1 MNGNGKYSTHQQT
14 TNVLAWAM
22 GNCKDDAVSTTTA
35 GGRTRLLLD
44 VGSNSGFFGMFA
56 MSRGCRSVLVE
67 FEPELAKRLRRAAFL
82 NGFSDGR
89 ASIVHAAISNKEG
102 NVASVRRGSWGGLT
116 YMKEIK
122 GAGGGQDQDQD
133 QDQDQEDSQDQIQTT
148 TISAIMRRRA
158 MYDDG
163 MLAAIK
169 IDVEGAELKA
179 LQGALPYLMK
189 LREQDPHAILPDIT
203 CEIGKKC

>member
-22 GNCKDDAVSTTTA
+22 GNCKDDATSTTTA
-35 GGRTRLLLD
+35 EGRTRLLLD

-67 FEPELAKRLRRAAFL
+67 FEPDLAKRLRRAAFL

-89 ASIVHAAISNKEG
+89 ASIVHAAISNIEG

-116 YMKEIK
+116 YMKETK
-122 GAGGGQDQDQD
+122 GAGGGGAGG
-133 QDQDQEDSQDQIQTT
+133 QDQEESQDQIQTT

-163 MLAAIK
+163 TLAAIK

-189 LREQDPHAILPDIT
+189 LREQDPHVILPEIT
-203 CEIGKKC
+203 CEIGPLSRW